1 MVQPKPEVTIK
12 TIERFRSKH
21 LHNSRPVTIFLPPGY
36 AADHTRHYKV
46 IYANDGQDMPA
57 VKLAA
62 TLTKLIE
69 HDEIEPVIV
78 VALHA
83 TRDRL
88 QEYGTADI
96 PNARGLGKKARKY
109 AWFVLDEV
117 MPYINRHFRTLP
129 GPINTAII
137 GWSLGGLMALDMA
150 WNHPQVF
157 GTVGVFSG
165 SLWWRT
171 EDQDVHSKQE
181 SRIMHRRVRETE
193 VPGRLKLWFEAGT
206 RDETDDRDGDGIID
220 AIQDTTELMDE
231 LELKGYRRGI
241 DMVYVQMESGQ
252 HNPAT
257 WAVAMPYF
265 LRWALPTPHYLRY
278 HPIDGTER
286 VSVQMKRHHNR
297 RKK

>member
-1 MVQPKPEVTIK
+1 MPTTGRIC
-12 TIERFRSKH
+12 
-21 LHNSRPVTIFLPPGY
+21 LP
-36 AADHTRHYKV
+36 
-46 IYANDGQDMPA
+46 

-150 WNHPQVF
+150 WN
-157 GTVGVFSG
+157 
-165 SLWWRT
+165 
-171 EDQDVHSKQE
+171 
-181 SRIMHRRVRETE
+181 
-193 VPGRLKLWFEAGT
+193 
-206 RDETDDRDGDGIID
+206 
-220 AIQDTTELMDE
+220 
-231 LELKGYRRGI
+231 YRRCLARWRFFRLAYGGAPKI
-241 DMVYVQMESGQ
+241 RTCIPSKSRASCIAACAIPKC
-252 HNPAT
+252 PA
-257 WAVAMPYF
+257 A
-265 LRWALPTPHYLRY
+265 
-278 HPIDGTER
+278 
-286 VSVQMKRHHNR
+286 
-297 RKK
+297 